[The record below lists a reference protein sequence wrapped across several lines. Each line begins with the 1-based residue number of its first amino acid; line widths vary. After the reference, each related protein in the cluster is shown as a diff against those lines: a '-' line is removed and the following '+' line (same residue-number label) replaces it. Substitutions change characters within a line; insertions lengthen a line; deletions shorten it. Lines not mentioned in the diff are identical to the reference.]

1 VRQLVAAFAITR
13 VALALVIVASLTWFA
28 PVACAFCTDTST
40 QPLLAGLTRWD
51 GSAYLDIARSGYD
64 QLDRSYGAYAP
75 LYPFL
80 LGVGGRVLGGSSDA
94 YIVAGVAISN
104 VALLAALVALVALAS
119 PRVGADGARRAA
131 IYVLAFPTT
140 VILSATYAEATFL
153 AFAVA
158 SALES
163 ERGRDARS
171 GVYAGLAAL
180 ARPFGAIAVL
190 PLLWRLARER
200 RTSWRAWAPVA
211 LAPLAFIGW
220 TAYLVRRQ
228 GDPLEVIRVYSA
240 WGSAPRTPLQ
250 AVLDL
255 FDPAVYG
262 FPWIV
267 LGLSA
272 MFLALAVISWRL
284 VGPAYGTFALTL
296 LLVVASSG
304 SLTSS
309 TRYELAMYPAFIA
322 LGGVLR
328 RPLAHIVWT
337 SASAILAITFTAMFA
352 LWMWIG

>member
-1 VRQLVAAFAITR
+1 MRQLVAAFVVTR
-13 VALALVIVASLTWFA
+13 VALALVIVASLTWLTPNA
-28 PVACAFCTDTST
+28 DTPT
-40 QPLLAGLTRWD
+40 QALLTGLTRWD
-51 GSAYLDIARSGYD
+51 GSAYLDIARSGYE

-75 LYPFL
+75 LYPL
-80 LGVGGRVLGGSSDA
+80 LVAIGGRVLGGSSDA

-104 VALLAALVALVALAS
+104 IALLAALVALVTLAS
-119 PRVGADGARRAA
+119 PRVGADGARHAG
-131 IYVLAFPTT
+131 IYVLVFPTT

-158 SALES
+158 SAVES

-171 GVYAGLAAL
+171 GLFAGLAAL

-190 PLLWRLARER
+190 PLAWRLIRER
-200 RTSWRAWAPVA
+200 RSSSRAWASVA
-211 LAPLAFIGW
+211 LAPLAFIAW
-220 TAYLVRRQ
+220 TAYLARRQ

-240 WGSAPRTPLQ
+240 WGSAPRMPFQ

-267 LGLSA
+267 LGLFA
-272 MFLALAVISWRL
+272 LFVALAVVSWRV
-284 VGPAYGTFALTL
+284 VGPAYGAFALTL

-309 TRYELAMYPAFIA
+309 TRYELAVYPAFIA

-328 RPLAHIVWT
+328 RPLAHAVWT
-337 SASAILAITFTAMFA
+337 ILSAILAIVLTAMFA
-352 LWMWIG
+352 LLVWIG

>member
-1 VRQLVAAFAITR
+1 MRQIVAAFVITR
-13 VALALVIVASLTWFA
+13 LALALVLVASLGWFV
-28 PVACAFCTDTST
+28 PISCSFCVDTST

-75 LYPFL
+75 LYPL
-80 LGVGGRVLGGSSDA
+80 LMGIGGRLLGGSSDA
-94 YIVAGVAISN
+94 YIIAGVAISN

-119 PRVGADGARRAA
+119 PRVGADGAKRAA
-131 IYVLAFPTT
+131 ICVLAFPTT

-158 SALES
+158 SAVES
-163 ERGRDARS
+163 ERGRGARS
-171 GVYAGLAAL
+171 GVFAGLAAL

-190 PLLWRLARER
+190 PLFWRLARER
-200 RTSWRAWAPVA
+200 RSSWRAWAPVA

-220 TAYLVRRQ
+220 TAYLARRQ

-240 WGSAPRTPLQ
+240 WGTAPRTPLQ
-250 AVLDL
+250 AILDL
-255 FDPAVYG
+255 FDPALYG

-267 LGLSA
+267 LGLFVLFS
-272 MFLALAVISWRL
+272 ALAVLSWRV
-284 VGPAYGTFALTL
+284 VGPAYGAFVLML

-309 TRYELAMYPAFIA
+309 MRYELAMYPGFIA
-322 LGGVLR
+322 LGGLLQ
-328 RPLAHIVWT
+328 RPLANAVWT
-337 SASAILAITFTAMFA
+337 SASAILAIVFTAMFA